1 MVLTSGTPC
10 NTPVINDGLTTKI
23 NKMKQLFTILCAL
36 TLTSLSAE
44 CPDLKITHA
53 SLVKLQPNAIQYAL
67 NIANIGN
74 QPAHLDGAT
83 PSESDNVIIHSY
95 LSKDQVIDLWDQ
107 KIQPIILGLTSL
119 EVINAGEVF
128 SIVNRD
134 SIPTQ
139 GYKYLLVKIDATNV
153 LNECSEENNILIL
166 ELSTAPLSLEAPIVE
181 GPKGTSVEIPIY
193 ANNFYNIL
201 GFQFSISF
209 SKPSI
214 FRIDSIGNL
223 GLNDMVKN
231 DIRIKD
237 LNTLGVIWFSSQPEG
252 LTFNGKKRLFTI
264 FATLTGD
271 HNECTDIRFDNS
283 FLPIEFISTSPLSEP
298 VDVIKLDGRLC
309 IQNLL
314 ECAGR
319 VTLSNQT
326 PIPGVKIK
334 ANNKEGIRTAITD
347 FNGKYL
353 LKDLNPG
360 SQYTISADKTDS
372 YLNGLSIMDILLIK
386 KHILEIQ
393 LLPTPYEII
402 SADVNGDLTLSVQDI
417 ILIRNLIL
425 GVIPHFG
432 KTPVWQF
439 IPKTYKFKN
448 PKNPLLEDYPVS
460 YNLNLLNSNQVGLDF
475 IGIKTGDVSLDWMEG
490 KANALESRAADYFTL
505 TIKEEKLE
513 ANREYVIPVYTRQFN
528 RIAGFQFS
536 LKLDP
541 SITLIKMTAPSL
553 PDFEEYNYRKSQ
565 NQLNVLWYD
574 TRTDIGRFIPDTGTL
589 FLVHIKTSLPIES
602 KQIFNMDSKLI
613 RPEGVHALNRY
624 YTIKMESLNIQT
636 PNKSRSDAFKVHL
649 FPNPVT
655 ELLNIRFYS
664 HETGLANIRVI
675 DLIGRTIIQ
684 VAHNMSPGEQNLQLN
699 TRNWPEGQ
707 YAVQIATKHQ
717 FKTQSVVCHH

>member
-1 MVLTSGTPC
+1 
-10 NTPVINDGLTTKI
+10 
-23 NKMKQLFTILCAL
+23 MKQLFTILCTL
-36 TLTSLSAE
+36 TLTNLSAE

-53 SLVKLQPNAIQYAL
+53 SLLQLHQNAIQYAL

-74 QPAHLDGAT
+74 QVAPLDGVT
-83 PSESDNVIIHSY
+83 SLESDNVIIHSY
-95 LSKDQVIDLWDQ
+95 LSEDQTIDLWDQ
-107 KIQPIILGLTSL
+107 KIQPIVLGLTSL
-119 EVINAGEVF
+119 EVIKAGEVF

-134 SIPTQ
+134 SVPTH

-153 LNECSEENNILIL
+153 LDECSEENNILVL
-166 ELSTAPLSLEAPIVE
+166 ELSTSPLSLEAPIIE
-181 GPKGTSVEIPIY
+181 GPKGASIEIPIY
-193 ANNFYNIL
+193 ASNFYNIL

-214 FRIDSIGNL
+214 FRIDSIGHL
-223 GLNDMVKN
+223 GLNDMVKS

-237 LNTLGVIWFSSQPEG
+237 FNTLGVIWFSSQAEG

-271 HNECTDIRFDNS
+271 HNECTDILFDHS

-298 VDVIKLDGRLC
+298 VEVTKLDGRLC

-326 PIPGVKIK
+326 PIPGVNVK
-334 ANNKEGIRTAITD
+334 ANDKKGIRTAMTD
-347 FNGKYL
+347 FNGQYL

-360 SQYTISADKTDS
+360 SEYTISADKTDS

-386 KHILEIQ
+386 KHLLEIQ

-439 IPKTYKFKN
+439 IPKAYKFKN
-448 PKNPLLEDYPVS
+448 PRNPLLEDYPVS
-460 YNLNLLNSNQVGLDF
+460 YNLTLLHANQVGLDF

-490 KANALESRAADYFTL
+490 RANGLETRAADYFTL
-505 TIKEEKLE
+505 TLNEQKLE
-513 ANREYVIPVYTRQFN
+513 ANKDYVIPVYTRQFN
-528 RIAGFQFS
+528 NIAGFQFS

-541 SITLIKMTAPSL
+541 SITFLKMTAPSL

-574 TRTDIGRFIPDTGTL
+574 TRTDVGRFIQDTGTL
-589 FLVHIKTSLPIES
+589 FLVYIKTSLPIEA
-602 KQIFNMDSKLI
+602 KQIFSMDVKQI

-624 YTIKMESLNIQT
+624 YSIKMESLNIQS
-636 PNKSRSDAFKVHL
+636 PNKSRGDVLNIQL

-655 ELLNIRFYS
+655 EVLNIRFYS
-664 HETGLANIRVI
+664 DERGMANIRVT
-675 DLIGRTIIQ
+675 DLTGRTIFQ
-684 VAHNMSPGEQNLQLN
+684 LAHTMNPGEQSLQLN

-707 YAVQIATKHQ
+707 YAVQIATKDQ